1 MPQIPSRSLR
11 APLFV
16 AQKNRINSVA
26 IFNIVID
33 LEAYIFINA
42 DPGKHWKI
50 AEAALEMI
58 EGVKMA
64 HAVTG
69 QFDVIAYAEFGNM
82 DALADMIEKF
92 QSLKGVQRTWTAVA
106 IPPRL
111 K

>member
-1 MPQIPSRSLR
+1 MLN
-11 APLFV
+11 V
-16 AQKNRINSVA
+16 
-26 IFNIVID
+26 
-33 LEAYIFINA
+33 EAYIFINS
-42 DPGKHWKI
+42 DPGMLWKI
-50 AEAALEMI
+50 TEAALKMI

-69 QFDVIAYAEFGNM
+69 QFDVIAYAEFANM
-82 DALADMIEKF
+82 DALANIIEKF